1 LADWSLL
8 TNHGRLLLAI
18 ENEPGL
24 RVRGM
29 ADGLE
34 LSERGVA
41 LILRDLRQAGYVTS
55 RREGRRVFYSVVA
68 EKPTRRDPT
77 APDGVSCSD
86 SSPPPRLPG
95 ARRPRRHR
103 MRGSRRDGLRWSPS
117 SQEESRRKAALRRSS
132 LL

>member
-24 RVRGM
+24 RVRDM
-29 ADGLE
+29 AERLQ

-41 LILRDLRQAGYVTS
+41 LILRDLREAGYVTS

-68 EKPTRRDPT
+68 DKPLRRD
-77 APDGVSCSD
+77 A
-86 SSPPPRLPG
+86 L
-95 ARRPRRHR
+95 RHR
-103 MRGSRRDGLRWSPS
+103 TVGELLGLLAEADAVQHENSGSNFSG
-117 SQEESRRKAALRRSS
+117 
-132 LL
+132 